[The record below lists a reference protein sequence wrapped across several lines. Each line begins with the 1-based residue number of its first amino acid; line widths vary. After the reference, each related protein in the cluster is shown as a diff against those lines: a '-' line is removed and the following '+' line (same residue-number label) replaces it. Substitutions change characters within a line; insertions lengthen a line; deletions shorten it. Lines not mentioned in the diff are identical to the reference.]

1 MSLLDIRVSENIL
14 PLINCWYE
22 APEDILQSIY
32 DASGMHFGKFGCM
45 YHEVK
50 IVILYS
56 LFNSSIMAA
65 RLILYLMIT
74 ILPVTLSSTEANPLS
89 GRHLRV
95 LVAEVEIQID
105 YNSDSNIYSAISNV
119 LISCMLSQQPL
130 IVSRFV

>member
-1 MSLLDIRVSENIL
+1 
-14 PLINCWYE
+14 
-22 APEDILQSIY
+22 
-32 DASGMHFGKFGCM
+32 
-45 YHEVK
+45 
-50 IVILYS
+50 
-56 LFNSSIMAA
+56 MAA